1 MDYQKEAHNS
11 LVTLY
16 QNKVRECD
24 RLEGELKELKNKS
37 RGMNEELKLYKALA
51 TDGAIY
57 VNSYSR
63 DCDGV
68 ECYSSGVYY
77 SIEEYYQGKE
87 DFAESVEGSCSWE
100 IVSKEDARPQEE
112 CGSFG
117 QGWGIN

>member
-1 MDYQKEAHNS
+1 MDYQKQEQT
-11 LVTLY
+11 LIKLY
-16 QNKVRECD
+16 QDKARECD
-24 RLEGELKELKNKS
+24 RLDLELKELKKKS
-37 RGMNEELKLYKALA
+37 RGITEELKLYKALA

-68 ECYSSGVYY
+68 ESYSSGVYY
-77 SIEEYYQGKE
+77 SIEEYYQGEE
-87 DFAESVEGSCSWE
+87 DFAESIEGSCSWE
-100 IVSKEDARPQEE
+100 IVSKEDVRPQEE